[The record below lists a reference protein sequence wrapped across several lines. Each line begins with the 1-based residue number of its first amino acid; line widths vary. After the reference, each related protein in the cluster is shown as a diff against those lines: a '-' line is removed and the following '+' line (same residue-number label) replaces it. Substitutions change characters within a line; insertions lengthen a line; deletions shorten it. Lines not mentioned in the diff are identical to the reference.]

1 MCDRRRCVLQLTL
14 KQLGVAVT
22 ECVSMRDIFSSAVV
36 SSVLGRLV
44 QVEPLPR
51 LLMRTILKSWE
62 VHTDMRRCAHLAPL
76 PRRCKAIV
84 P

>member
-1 MCDRRRCVLQLTL
+1 MKDTF
-14 KQLGVAVT
+14 T
-22 ECVSMRDIFSSAVV
+22 SNVV

-62 VHTDMRRCAHLAPL
+62 VHTDMRRCALL
-76 PRRCKAIV
+76 PPPCPGHHACECLPVIAAVIV
-84 P
+84 